1 MRVLAK
7 KKTLHAVKCRV
18 WHLLFAAKDDT
29 LFLISISIMILILN
43 FCRRMNHVGIGY
55 AFIKGCG

>member
-18 WHLLFAAKDDT
+18 WHLLFAAKDSKFA
-29 LFLISISIMILILN
+29 LYYEI
-43 FCRRMNHVGIGY
+43 
-55 AFIKGCG
+55 